1 MDYADGTLPALL
13 LLSSWLPLA
22 ALALWMPPW
31 RAVPRA
37 RFGLWLMASAL
48 LAALWMLRASVA
60 PGLSLHFLGAALLY
74 LMFGAL
80 PAIWGVALAAAV
92 LAATG
97 RAGSEGLALT
107 VLATGALPVA
117 VVHLVRRAAE
127 RWLPPNPF
135 VYFFGVAFLG
145 AGLSVAA
152 AGTAS
157 ALLHALAGDAS
168 LAHLASS
175 FLPFALLLGWGE
187 AFLTGMLAT
196 IFVVYRSEWMATFD
210 DARYLR
216 RR

>member
-1 MDYADGTLPALL
+1 MDYADGSLSAGLLALG
-13 LLSSWLPLA
+13 WLPLL
-22 ALALWMPPW
+22 ALAVWMPPW

-37 RFGLWLMASAL
+37 RFGLWLAASAL
-48 LAALWMLRASVA
+48 LGALWMLRANVA
-60 PGLSLHFLGAALLY
+60 PGLSLHFLGAAMLY

-92 LAATG
+92 VAAFGVTG
-97 RAGSEGLALT
+97 FEGLALT

-117 VVHLVRRAAE
+117 VVHWLRRAAE

-135 VYFFGVAFLG
+135 VYFFLVAFLG
-145 AGLSVAA
+145 AALSVAA
-152 AGTAS
+152 AGSAS
-157 ALLHALAGDAS
+157 TLLHALAGHAS
-168 LAHLASS
+168 LDRLGAG
-175 FLPFALLLGWGE
+175 FLPYALLLGWGE

-196 IFVVYRSEWMATFD
+196 IFVVYRRDWIVTFD